1 MARAFNGTLKRLSG
15 GNYELTTPEGEVTS
29 FDSAGLLT
37 QIKPR
42 FLPATT
48 LAYTTGK
55 LSSITDSA
63 GRTITITYV
72 AATPALI
79 ERVTLPDARYVEYG
93 YTGGKLTS
101 VRDPRGKT
109 TTLAYNATSGYLE
122 SILDPLGSYQLQN
135 VVYDGQGRVTSEEDG
150 AGEAITYSYT
160 TSGGYELTT
169 VTNPGRGGTVYKH
182 LKNMVI
188 SVTDP
193 LGRVT
198 SYGYDGRARKASET
212 DGRGNTTRFEYDSA
226 GNGIREIAPSP
237 AGFTIQRTFNATQ
250 RSADRN
256 GRARQHHQ
264 LRLRDAPHPPTTR
277 SGSCKTITDRESRRH
292 DAQVLDDDLFAHAGR
307 DAGWSA
313 QELNRPTQQDQQLS
327 STTPTAT
334 RPNSPAHS
342 D

>member
-1 MARAFNGTLKRLSG
+1 M
-15 GNYELTTPEGEVTS
+15 TS

-160 TSGGYELTT
+160 TSGAYELTT

-188 SVTDP
+188 TVTDP

-198 SYGYDGRARKASET
+198 SYD
-212 DGRGNTTRFEYDSA
+212 
-226 GNGIREIAPSP
+226 
-237 AGFTIQRTFNATQ
+237 
-250 RSADRN
+250 
-256 GRARQHHQ
+256 
-264 LRLRDAPHPPTTR
+264 
-277 SGSCKTITDRESRRH
+277 
-292 DAQVLDDDLFAHAGR
+292 
-307 DAGWSA
+307 
-313 QELNRPTQQDQQLS
+313 
-327 STTPTAT
+327 
-334 RPNSPAHS
+334 
-342 D
+342 